1 MLQRTLAGAALAV
14 LLLVGVQPVL
24 AQQDSGTTIRLASD
38 TTWTAFSMAS
48 DTFSSVPLGHA
59 QFVCLNAFAPSPC
72 PDGATLYGSPATASQ
87 SWTADLSSI
96 PGAHWIWAPG
106 ITSDTSPAELQQFLF
121 TKSFDLA
128 TAPTAASI
136 SVAADDFAEVRVN
149 GHVVGTNGSITD
161 VSVAGRAQNTLVTFD
176 LRSLLSAG
184 QNTIAI
190 RGRNGPASF
199 SGGCSAHCTYAATP
213 AAVVFGGSIAE

>member
-72 PDGATLYGSPATASQ
+72 PDGATLDGSPATASQ
-87 SWTADLSSI
+87 SWTADLSS
-96 PGAHWIWAPG
+96 
-106 ITSDTSPAELQQFLF
+106 
-121 TKSFDLA
+121 KSFDLA

-199 SGGCSAHCTYAATP
+199 SGGCSAHCTYAANP